1 MGNLYKVYP
10 KTDIAGILPN
20 NKRIQDPMTLT
31 LNRKEFIKCMNAG
44 TVYAIING
52 KEVLIV
58 EKDYQKAE
66 GMFESDEVEKE
77 NISVDDNEKD
87 TSDEVNNEIPN
98 EHIDK
103 YQKTQMNQ
111 SSSKRRNRNN
121 RSKRN

>member
-1 MGNLYKVYP
+1 MEHLYKVYP
-10 KTDIAGILPN
+10 RTDIAGILPN

-44 TVYAIING
+44 AVYAIING

-66 GMFESDEVEKE
+66 EMFESDEVEKE

-87 TSDEVNNEIPN
+87 TSDEVNNEILN

>member
-1 MGNLYKVYP
+1 MEHLYKVYP

-31 LNRKEFIKCMNAG
+31 LNRKEFIKCMNTG

-66 GMFESDEVEKE
+66 EMFESDEVEKE

>member
-1 MGNLYKVYP
+1 MEHLYKVYP

-66 GMFESDEVEKE
+66 EMFESDEVEKE

-121 RSKRN
+121 RSKSN

>member
-1 MGNLYKVYP
+1 MEHLYKVYP

-66 GMFESDEVEKE
+66 EMFESDEVAKE

-87 TSDEVNNEIPN
+87 TSDEVNNEISN

-121 RSKRN
+121 RPKRN

>member
-1 MGNLYKVYP
+1 MEHLYKVYP
-10 KTDIAGILPN
+10 RTDIAGILPN

-66 GMFESDEVEKE
+66 EMFESDEVEKE

-87 TSDEVNNEIPN
+87 TSDEVNNEILN

>member
-1 MGNLYKVYP
+1 MGHLYKVYP

-58 EKDYQKAE
+58 EKDYQKVE
-66 GMFESDEVEKE
+66 EMFESDEVEKE

>member
-1 MGNLYKVYP
+1 MEHLYKVYP
-10 KTDIAGILPN
+10 RTDIAGILPN

-66 GMFESDEVEKE
+66 EMFESDEVEKE

>member
-1 MGNLYKVYP
+1 MEHLYKVYP

-66 GMFESDEVEKE
+66 EMFESDEVEKE

>member
-1 MGNLYKVYP
+1 MEHLYKVYP

-66 GMFESDEVEKE
+66 EMFESDEVEKE

-87 TSDEVNNEIPN
+87 TSDEVNNEISN

-121 RSKRN
+121 KSKRN

>member
-1 MGNLYKVYP
+1 MEHLYKVYP

-66 GMFESDEVEKE
+66 EMFESDEVEKE
-77 NISVDDNEKD
+77 NILVDDNEKD

>member
-1 MGNLYKVYP
+1 MEHLYKVYP

-66 GMFESDEVEKE
+66 EMFENDVVKEE
-77 NISVDDNEKD
+77 NISVDDDENN
-87 TSDEVNNEIPN
+87 TSEEVNNEIPN
-98 EHIDK
+98 QHIDK
-103 YQKTQMNQ
+103 YQKGQMNQ

-121 RSKRN
+121 KSKRN

>member
-1 MGNLYKVYP
+1 MEHLYKVYP

-66 GMFESDEVEKE
+66 EMFESDEVEEE
-77 NISVDDNEKD
+77 NISTDDNEKD
-87 TSDEVNNEIPN
+87 TSDEVNNEILN

>member
-1 MGNLYKVYP
+1 MEHLYKVYP

-20 NKRIQDPMTLT
+20 NKRIQDPMVLT

-66 GMFESDEVEKE
+66 EMFESDEVEKE

-87 TSDEVNNEIPN
+87 TSDEVNNEILN

>member
-1 MGNLYKVYP
+1 MEHLYKVYP

-66 GMFESDEVEKE
+66 EMFESDEVEKE

-87 TSDEVNNEIPN
+87 TSDEVNNEISN

-121 RSKRN
+121 RPKRN